1 MTGNYC
7 HFFVKARVSYNRGFL
22 NFLSDES
29 SSFLKEAFLSR
40 LMETGATESSSSNNC
55 PDQMEV
61 DIETAFE
68 KNKNVVHNIVD
79 TINGLWHLKDGLH
92 SAVLK
97 QLPEDGKSMLAL
109 VCVLYFS
116 WAISFR
122 ILSVPMHFSP
132 LLDACRQMTSNELE
146 TELKNLR
153 SGLSDLHL
161 KHKSLAM
168 ELQNHRDADAK
179 NKAGL
184 KHLKGNIFLRF

>member
-1 MTGNYC
+1 
-7 HFFVKARVSYNRGFL
+7 VSYNRGFL

-29 SSFLKEAFLSR
+29 SSFLKDAFLSR

-92 SAVLK
+92 AAVLK
-97 QLPEDGKSMLAL
+97 QLPEDGKSILAL
-109 VCVLYFS
+109 VYVLYFS

-122 ILSVPMHFSP
+122 ILSLPMHF
-132 LLDACRQMTSNELE
+132 LLC
-146 TELKNLR
+146 
-153 SGLSDLHL
+153 
-161 KHKSLAM
+161 
-168 ELQNHRDADAK
+168 
-179 NKAGL
+179 
-184 KHLKGNIFLRF
+184 